1 MRLSVPSSCL
11 LHSVSPLFYWRS
23 PATKIE
29 VTQRALKRLEPRI
42 MSEVKPRRRVFGGI
56 VRWRNPQTNT
66 YEYVVVKARRTAIYS
81 FPKGHSHANELPME
95 CALREIEEE
104 TGLSQLPAP
113 TGHTKQG
120 GSNLFFFDVPCKY
133 PLKAKDM
140 REVEDVRW
148 YTLEEMETLRGNKG
162 LMNYVE
168 RERNRQSRPPR
179 IQQHQ

>member
-1 MRLSVPSSCL
+1 M
-11 LHSVSPLFYWRS
+11 
-23 PATKIE
+23 
-29 VTQRALKRLEPRI
+29 TQRALKRLEPRI

-56 VRWRNPQTNT
+56 VRWRNPQTST

-113 TGHTKQG
+113 MGHTKQG
-120 GSNLFFFDVPCKY
+120 GSYLFFFDVPCKY